1 MTWILKYW
9 KPLAIAALL
18 AAVVGGE
25 YGYSQKQVLQFV
37 EATNNAMRVGGVG
50 AQEQAAALFQLS
62 QALGSGRLQ
71 GDEFRSISEA
81 APILLDTLAEHL
93 GKTRKEILAMA
104 SDGKLTSDVIVEAVT
119 AAGDKLA
126 EQAEGMKIRL
136 GDALTV
142 TALPCSS
149 SFSFTFHY
157 SIKKRHPPQAP
168 VHFRASGNIKAVLI
182 PSNHRELKRPPA
194 PKGNNK
200 KPLRCLEWFYRLSAT
215 PCRYA
220 GNNFTSLHD

>member
-149 SFSFTFHY
+149 SFSFTF
-157 SIKKRHPPQAP
+157 
-168 VHFRASGNIKAVLI
+168 
-182 PSNHRELKRPPA
+182 
-194 PKGNNK
+194 
-200 KPLRCLEWFYRLSAT
+200 CT
-215 PCRYA
+215 P
-220 GNNFTSLHD
+220 